1 MEVTSDVVINTVF
14 GGLAVI
20 TTIFR
25 LVYRWH
31 LRRLWWDDGW
41 AAFAMTSQLLL
52 LCGSWTHFMRT
63 GVPGIYIIFDFPQKM
78 GTYRSIVGRDLETS
92 NQLKH
97 ARVVAYWIVS
107 YTFTTVLWYVPAH
120 TLIL

>member
-78 GTYRSIVGRDLETS
+78 GTYRSIVGRDFS
-92 NQLKH
+92 N
-97 ARVVAYWIVS
+97 
-107 YTFTTVLWYVPAH
+107 FE
-120 TLIL
+120 